1 MLIICHNQVNQLN
14 RGTWEVASS
23 LVSDII
29 TLNEK
34 TS

>member
-14 RGTWEVASS
+14 KGTWEVASS
-23 LVSDII
+23 LVSDI

>member
-23 LVSDII
+23 LVSDI